1 MDNVRYMPSRLSQV
15 VEANERQV
23 MAVLGKKD
31 SYGLEDLPALRP
43 DSKGATDI
51 EAVQQVALERIR
63 KAAALGADVGGA

>member
-1 MDNVRYMPSRLSQV
+1 
-15 VEANERQV
+15 